1 MALLNRKD
9 LQQRHAEF
17 DLPPLS
23 LSTIQRLEK
32 RGLLNPIKLNGDNS
46 PAYYEEAEV
55 RSLRDRCRVPRTAT

>member
-32 RGLLNPIKLNGDNS
+32 RGLLNPIKLNPTKPSG
-46 PAYYEEAEV
+46 PEY
-55 RSLRDRCRVPRTAT
+55 RVGNRHQSICW